1 MVQPPELKY
10 SREHM
15 WVRVEDSGKVRI
27 GITDYYQSQLKRI
40 NFVELPAEGSEVHRT
55 EVCGTIESSKAT
67 NDLYSPLSGRVV
79 AVNATL
85 ASTPGIANSE
95 PYGSGWFLVLDPSDP
110 AEMDNLILSSEYEA
124 AVITEGK

>member
-15 WVRVEDSGKVRI
+15 WVRVEDGGKVRI

-40 NFVELPAEGSEVHRT
+40 NFIELPAEGVDVHKA

-67 NDLYSPLSGRVV
+67 NDLYSPMSGRVV
-79 AVNATL
+79 AVNAVL

-95 PYGSGWFLVLDPSDP
+95 PYGSGWFIVLEPSDP
-110 AEMDNLILSSEYEA
+110 AELDNLILSSEYEA